1 MNEMRDKFLPVGSV
15 VLLKNATKRIMVI
28 GYCTVDNAKPDVVYD
43 YSGVLFPEGSLSSDQ
58 TLLFNHDQI
67 AKIDHIGLEDEE
79 EKKFQLEL
87 NKMVSEQKIGAT
99 PVAPAAPAQPTATD
113 NNPSTPVA

>member
-1 MNEMRDKFLPVGSV
+1 MF
-15 VLLKNATKRIMVI
+15 
-28 GYCTVDNAKPDVVYD
+28 D
-43 YSGVLFPEGSLSSDQ
+43 YSGCMYPEGVISSDQ

-87 NKMVSEQKIGAT
+87 NKIVSEQKIGAT